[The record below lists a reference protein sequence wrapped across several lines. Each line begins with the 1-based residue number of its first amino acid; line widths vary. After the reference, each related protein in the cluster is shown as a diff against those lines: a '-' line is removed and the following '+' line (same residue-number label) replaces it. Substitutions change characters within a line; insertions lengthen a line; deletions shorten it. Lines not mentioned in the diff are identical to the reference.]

1 MRRGSLVIKELPGNL
16 FDNVFKDVAAGTIM
30 AVSTWESQEALQAA
44 MPPFREALKEI
55 PFDEWETHP
64 RELKMLNS
72 VIDNPPPVHSHSS
85 RYGLSTRPTCLLIH

>member
-44 MPPFREALKEI
+44 MPAFREALKDI
-55 PFDEWETHP
+55 PFDEWEARP
-64 RELKMLNS
+64 RELHRLNS
-72 VIDNPPPVHSHSS
+72 VIE
-85 RYGLSTRPTCLLIH
+85 